1 MQCFEIRKRLNA
13 WVDGELPAHEAER
26 IARHLKQC
34 PACRLEAKGIQ
45 QIVALLEALP
55 AMHAPAAIF
64 RRTLR
69 AFRAN
74 FEKPGMAEWWQG
86 LSLAMRGAVCGA
98 TLAGLLCGAVMGTSI
113 STLGSDGYA
122 NPYQSLY
129 ASKGI
134 LP

>member
-13 WVDGELPAHEAER
+13 WVDDELPAHEAER
-26 IARHLKQC
+26 IARHIEQC
-34 PACRLEAKGIQ
+34 PACHLEARGIQ
-45 QIVALLEALP
+45 QIVASLEALS
-55 AMHAPAAIF
+55 AIHAPVALS

-69 AFRAN
+69 AFRTHLK
-74 FEKPGMAEWWQG
+74 KPGMAEWLQG

-98 TLAGLLCGAVMGTSI
+98 ALAGLLCGAVLGTSL
-113 STLGSDGYA
+113 SALGPDGYA
-122 NPYQSLY
+122 NPYQTLY